1 MTQFRTLPVFGA
13 DNRAVSEVVRGIMD
27 GKTNNTGTI
36 TLATGNATTT
46 TLYDERIGY
55 DSLIFF
61 VPVSNAA
68 EADSAPYGAFQDS
81 TDQTAANTTTAY
93 AVTFNTTDYSNGVY
107 VSNSSR
113 LNVRNYGIYNIQFS
127 FQFKNTT
134 NDTQDVDVWFRKNG
148 SDVAN
153 SNSQFG
159 IKARKSTGSASRLIA
174 AMNFF
179 IALEKNDYVQLA
191 WRPSDIG
198 VSFEQFPT
206 QTTPTRPATPSIIA
220 TVSYLSSNGY
230 TSNIFTR
237 PYISAVTNGSATI
250 SHPANT
256 VSGMTYKYIIVG

>member
-1 MTQFRTLPVFGA
+1 MFRVLPPFGA
-13 DNRAVSEVVRGIMD
+13 DQRGVAEVVNGIMN
-27 GKTNNTGTI
+27 GKTNNTGSV
-36 TLATGNATTT
+36 TLATGGAFTTTITDARIGVDSVILLMPTDDVSATAYYPYLAVQDDTDQAATTT
-46 TLYDERIGY
+46 T
-55 DSLIFF
+55 
-61 VPVSNAA
+61 
-68 EADSAPYGAFQDS
+68 
-81 TDQTAANTTTAY
+81 
-93 AVTFNTTDYSNGVY
+93 AVNIMSFSTTDYALGASLVDSTKLKVDYSG
-107 VSNSSR
+107 
-113 LNVRNYGIYNIQFS
+113 LYNIQFS
-127 FQFKNTT
+127 VQVINTT
-134 NDTQDVDVWFRKNG
+134 NDVQDVDIWFRKNG

-179 IALEKNDYVQLA
+179 IALEKNDYIQLA

-237 PYISAVTNGSATI
+237 PYISTVTNGSATI

>member
-1 MTQFRTLPVFGA
+1 MYRVLPPFGA
-13 DNRAVSEVVRGIMD
+13 DQRGVAEIINGIMN
-27 GKTNNTGTI
+27 GKTNNTGSV
-36 TLATGNATTT
+36 TLATGGASTTTITDARIGADSVILLMATDDVSATAYYPYLAVQDDTDQAATTT
-46 TLYDERIGY
+46 T
-55 DSLIFF
+55 
-61 VPVSNAA
+61 
-68 EADSAPYGAFQDS
+68 
-81 TDQTAANTTTAY
+81 
-93 AVTFNTTDYSNGVY
+93 AVNIMSFSTTDYALGASLVDSTKLKVDYSG
-107 VSNSSR
+107 
-113 LNVRNYGIYNIQFS
+113 LYNIQFS
-127 FQFKNTT
+127 VQVINTT
-134 NDTQDVDVWFRKNG
+134 NDVQDVDIWFRKNG

-179 IALEKNDYVQLA
+179 IALEKNDYIQLA

-237 PYISAVTNGSATI
+237 PYISVVTNGSATI